1 MALSTDAIIVISI
14 IILMI
19 VALAKELVRPGM
31 IMFSALTLMMVMG
44 IVSTKESLSG
54 FANTGMI
61 TVAVLFIVSEGISH
75 TGALKYLARVLLPKK
90 RKPIHWLYLQIMVP
104 VSVVSA
110 FLNNTPVVVI
120 FAPIIKNWSERLQ
133 LPASK
138 FLIPLSYATILGGM
152 TTLIGTSTN
161 LVVHGL
167 MLDNGLEGFNMFEL
181 GKVGV
186 PIAVVGMLYIAI
198 FGGLLLPGKRAK
210 FMTKNQFKEY
220 FYDVII
226 PDKSKLIGQTIA
238 KGYLSE
244 IRSVKVERLVREG
257 VELDVENG
265 FDEIH
270 PGDSLLLRGTSET
283 IYELMQNP
291 AVELKGLDNLAPEMR
306 HKKLKQV
313 EAVLAPRFPG
323 IGKTIGQFDFYSH
336 YQAAIMAINRNG
348 EHITDDFDNIV
359 LKEGDT
365 LILLTTE
372 HFIKAWSESKIF
384 YLTSYLGDVNNGK
397 NPVKKWIAGGIVLLM
412 VAGATI
418 GDFLPPVGPNKMNM
432 YWFAS
437 LAAILMVWL
446 NIVPHQRYT
455 KVISWDVLITIAASL
470 GISKAM
476 QNSGAADM
484 IATTAINFSK
494 QHGPIVVLMTIYLL
508 TNLFTEVITNNAA
521 AALVFPIAMS
531 AAHQMGVDP
540 KPFFVAICIAASASF
555 TTPIGYQTN
564 LIVQSI
570 GNYKFK
576 DFVKIGLILNVIAFI
591 MSMVL
596 IPLIWEF

>member
-1 MALSTDAIIVISI
+1 MISTEGYIVIFI
-14 IILMI
+14 ILLMI
-19 VALAKELVRPGM
+19 VALAKELLRPGM
-31 IMFSALTLMMVMG
+31 IMFSALALMMAMG

-54 FANTGMI
+54 FSNAGMI
-61 TVAVLFIVSEGISH
+61 TVGVLFIVSEGISH
-75 TGALKYLARVLLPKK
+75 TGALKYLARILLPKK
-90 RKPIHWLYLQIMVP
+90 RKPIHWLYLQIMLP
-104 VSVVSA
+104 VSFISA

-120 FAPIIKNWSERLQ
+120 FAPIIKNWAEKLQ

-167 MLDNGLEGFNMFEL
+167 MLDNGMEGFNMFEL

-186 PIAVVGMLYIAI
+186 PVAIAGLLYIAL

-220 FYDVII
+220 FYDII
-226 PDKSKLIGQTIA
+226 VPEKSRIIGQFIIR
-238 KGYLSE
+238 GNLNE
-244 IRSVKVERLVREG
+244 IRSVKVERLVRNGKEIDIEDKE
-257 VELDVENG
+257 VEIQANDT
-265 FDEIH
+265 
-270 PGDSLLLRGTSET
+270 LLLRGTSET

-291 AVELKGLDNLAPEMR
+291 AIELKGLDKLDASMR
-306 HKKLKQV
+306 NKKLKQV

-323 IGKTIGQFDFYSH
+323 IGKTIGEFDFYAH
-336 YQAAIMAINRNG
+336 YQGAIMAINRNG
-348 EHITDDFDNIV
+348 EHITDNFDNIV

-384 YLTSYLGDVNNGK
+384 YLTSFLGDVNNGK
-397 NPVKKWIAGGIVLLM
+397 NAKKKWAAGIIVLLM
-412 VAGATI
+412 VAGATV
-418 GDFLPPVGPNKMNM
+418 GDFLPPVGPNKLDM

-476 QNSGAADM
+476 QNSGAADL
-484 IATTAINFSK
+484 IATTAINFSQ
-494 QHGPIVVLMTIYLL
+494 QHGPIVVLITIYLL

-531 AAHQMGVDP
+531 AAAQMGVNP

-576 DFVKIGLILNVIAFI
+576 DFVKIGLILNIIAFTV
-591 MSMVL
+591 SMLV
-596 IPLIWEF
+596 IPYFWKF